1 MSAVEI
7 ACVCPGT
14 PHERDTV
21 NLREVMDF
29 VHGKALRY
37 RVQLLEEDERA
48 DSALVLATLT
58 EGYLLYGIES
68 WTLVDADGKPLPVD
82 AGHDPVGAAV
92 AARGG
97 RRGVRPG
104 RRAVRRGGDA
114 PFAEA
119 GTDLIAAYADRR
131 IDVSDEWLGT
141 ATPAALEA
149 ILDLHYPD
157 GRHRGDFGIARW
169 RLQVIAEME
178 VGQRVREAALMEDA
192 QVARLRRMRG

>member
-1 MSAVEI
+1 VSAVEI

-68 WTLVDADGKPLPVD
+68 WTLVDDAGKPLPVD
-82 AGHDPVGAAV
+82 AATIRSALLSRPEEADVVSDRADELYAEAV
-92 AARGG
+92 ML
-97 RRGVRPG
+97 PLL
-104 RRAVRRGGDA
+104 RRAQTSSPPTPTDESTSATNGSEPPRPLLLRQSSTSTTPTD
-114 PFAEA
+114 
-119 GTDLIAAYADRR
+119 GTVEISA
-131 IDVSDEWLGT
+131 
-141 ATPAALEA
+141 
-149 ILDLHYPD
+149 
-157 GRHRGDFGIARW
+157 
-169 RLQVIAEME
+169 
-178 VGQRVREAALMEDA
+178 
-192 QVARLRRMRG
+192 

>member
-14 PHERDTV
+14 PHERDTI
-21 NLREVMDF
+21 NLRDVMDF

-37 RVQLLEEDERA
+37 RVQLLEDAERA

-68 WTLVDADGKPLPVD
+68 WTLVDDDGKPLPVN
-82 AGHDPVGAAV
+82 AETIRSALLVQ
-92 AARGG
+92 ARG

-131 IDVSDEWLGT
+131 IDVSDDWLGT